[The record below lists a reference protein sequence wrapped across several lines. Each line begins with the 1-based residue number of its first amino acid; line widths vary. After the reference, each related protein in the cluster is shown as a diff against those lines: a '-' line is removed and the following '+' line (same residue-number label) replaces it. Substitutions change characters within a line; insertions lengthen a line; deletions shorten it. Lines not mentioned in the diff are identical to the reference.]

1 MDIKMLLIANK
12 KQLATISATVEE
24 NNISDHVEGFKC
36 CILCTLS
43 DVRLKFKMLRN

>member
-12 KQLATISATVEE
+12 KQLVTISATVVE

-36 CILCTLS
+36 CILCTHSQMS
-43 DVRLKFKMLRN
+43 D